1 MKSEKFF
8 FQGKDYKIIGSY
20 NNNIWSVFSKEP
32 VKLNTDIYF
41 EYSEKDLIYFDER
54 CSNFFSE

>member
-1 MKSEKFF
+1 MFF
-8 FQGKDYKIIGSY
+8 SRKDYKIIGSY